1 MDTGYEPAL
10 FLIQKFAHVPERAT
24 ETGTKEVSLAE
35 YYVLHGTIYQAPDLL
50 ALCASRVV
58 RTSPRPAC
66 LPRARCVWPAH
77 AAAYA
82 HSRPLQQN
90 CAAFLGEAV
99 QELVAHMQYTPSEGR
114 TWDFLPEVPRAETAA
129 VPADDGVGAGG
140 GADGGA
146 SDCGRSLRCTWPDI
160 GVVSLE
166 MAASPAGGGT
176 KRAVQVDEGMGHRC
190 LELLKEHVR

>member
-66 LPRARCVWPAH
+66 L
-77 AAAYA
+77 
-82 HSRPLQQN
+82 
-90 CAAFLGEAV
+90 
-99 QELVAHMQYTPSEGR
+99 
-114 TWDFLPEVPRAETAA
+114 
-129 VPADDGVGAGG
+129 
-140 GADGGA
+140 
-146 SDCGRSLRCTWPDI
+146 
-160 GVVSLE
+160 
-166 MAASPAGGGT
+166 
-176 KRAVQVDEGMGHRC
+176 
-190 LELLKEHVR
+190 